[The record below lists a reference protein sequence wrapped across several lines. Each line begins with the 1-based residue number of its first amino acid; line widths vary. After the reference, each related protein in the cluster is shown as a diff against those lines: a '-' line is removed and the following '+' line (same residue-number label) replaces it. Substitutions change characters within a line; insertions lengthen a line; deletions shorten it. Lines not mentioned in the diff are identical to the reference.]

1 MDFHQIINECSLGG
15 ICGGCF
21 YVQNKPDK
29 EQPSRELAHAEG
41 CSLDGPDSM
50 SKKAGRNESEA
61 GDLRMLDGIA
71 GAAEPRSNP
80 CSALKMSSS
89 REHALAKG
97 ISCADQLLRKEQRVR
112 RLLDTA
118 CGEDA
123 YGYEGT
129 IESPLLFAYRN
140 KMEYSFG
147 DALKDGPLTL
157 GLHKK
162 RSFYDVID
170 VDCCN
175 LVHEDCNRIVNAV
188 GQYFRELG
196 LTYNDKR
203 THLGYLRHLLI
214 RRTVNTGEILIDLV
228 TTSQP
233 LIPVEKHADINETSI
248 YMPESFA
255 GYVPVSAGVD
265 KVSILSD
272 EPVRKKRGRGRR
284 GSDIEIIPG
293 SVRAAEH
300 TAVLSEAAVM
310 EGFVRCIMKLHQE
323 GRLEGT
329 VRGILHTY
337 NDSLSDAVKNDRTDL
352 LFGEDHIT
360 EELLSLRF
368 RISPF
373 SFFQT
378 NTKGAEVL
386 YSRVREFI
394 GEELGPK
401 MRVFD
406 LYSGT
411 GTIAQMLAPCAREV
425 IGVEIIEEAVEAARE
440 NARLNGLSNCRFVA
454 DDVLHALDTLEAPDL
469 IVLDPPRDGVN
480 AKALQKII
488 GYGVKNMVYVSCKP
502 ESLARDLEM
511 LQYAG
516 YRVVRSAAVDQFPWT
531 DNIETI
537 VLLSK

>member
-29 EQPSRELAHAEG
+29 EQ
-41 CSLDGPDSM
+41 
-50 SKKAGRNESEA
+50 
-61 GDLRMLDGIA
+61 
-71 GAAEPRSNP
+71 RSNP
-80 CSALKMSSS
+80 CSAPTANCS

-97 ISCADQLLRKEQRVR
+97 ISYADQLLRKEQRVR

-255 GYVPVSAGVD
+255 GYVPAAAGNDLKPPVSGA
-265 KVSILSD
+265 SMPAFPESSSAAHSS

-310 EGFVRCIMKLHQE
+310 EGFVRCIMKLQQE

-360 EELLSLRF
+360 EELLSLQF

>member
-21 YVQNKPDK
+21 FVKNKPDK

-41 CSLDGPDSM
+41 
-50 SKKAGRNESEA
+50 
-61 GDLRMLDGIA
+61 
-71 GAAEPRSNP
+71 
-80 CSALKMSSS
+80 
-89 REHALAKG
+89 
-97 ISCADQLLRKEQRVR
+97 ISYADQLWQKEQRVR
-112 RLLDTA
+112 RLLDAA

-147 DALKDGPLTL
+147 DAVKDGPLTL

-175 LVHEDCNRIVNAV
+175 LVHEDCNCIVSAV

-196 LTYNDKR
+196 LSYNDKR

-233 LIPVEKHADINETSI
+233 LIPVEKHADINETAI
-248 YMPESFA
+248 YAPESFA
-255 GYVPVSAGVD
+255 GYVPAAAGNDLKPPVSGA
-265 KVSILSD
+265 SMPALPESSAAHSS

-293 SVRAAEH
+293 SVRAADG
-300 TAVLSEAAVM
+300 TAVLSEPEVL
-310 EGFVRCIMKLHQE
+310 EGFVGCIMKLQQE

-360 EELLSLRF
+360 EELLGLKF

-386 YSRVREFI
+386 YSKVREFI
-394 GEELGPK
+394 GEELGPE

-411 GTIAQMLAPCAREV
+411 GTIAQMLAPCVREV

-440 NARLNGLSNCRFVA
+440 NATLNGLSNCRFVA

-480 AKALQKII
+480 ARALQKII
-488 GYGVKNMVYVSCKP
+488 GYGLKNMVYVSCKP

-537 VLLSK
+537 CLLARRD